1 VKLSGTDNYLAAI
14 VTQLALV
21 SEKRNVMIFNSC
33 CSPTYLYCNRNGVTF
48 MSVEL
53 MTQLFLAQEA
63 AENLVKEKAAAQEAQ
78 QKAIDKLQ
86 CNLMLMIS
94 SFCV

>member
-1 VKLSGTDNYLAAI
+1 
-14 VTQLALV
+14 
-21 SEKRNVMIFNSC
+21 
-33 CSPTYLYCNRNGVTF
+33 